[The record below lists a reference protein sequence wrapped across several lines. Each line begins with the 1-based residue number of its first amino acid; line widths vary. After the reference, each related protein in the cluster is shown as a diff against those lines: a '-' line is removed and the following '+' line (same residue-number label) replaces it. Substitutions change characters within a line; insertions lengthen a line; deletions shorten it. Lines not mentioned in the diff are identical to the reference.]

1 MLKGMVHCANRNR
14 DVKVEL
20 YSSHKMHN
28 AATIWD
34 RFREKG
40 PSAYYKICYKN
51 ALRLNRY
58 NFRTVN
64 AIDFLFSTLHSTP
77 FLYVDLYFRV
87 LHKLRADAMRPD
99 YPWGSKLP
107 HLQVGAS
114 NSFQIQCVCRGVLS
128 LLICSVR

>member
-1 MLKGMVHCANRNR
+1 MA
-14 DVKVEL
+14 
-20 YSSHKMHN
+20 
-28 AATIWD
+28 IWD

-87 LHKLRADAMRPD
+87 LHKLHANVMRPD

-114 NSFQIQCVCRGVLS
+114 NSFHIQCVCRGVLS

>member
-1 MLKGMVHCANRNR
+1 MGVRIQQIPMIYN
-14 DVKVEL
+14 
-20 YSSHKMHN
+20 
-28 AATIWD
+28 IWD

-40 PSAYYKICYKN
+40 PSEYYKICYKDG
-51 ALRLNRY
+51 LRLIRY

-77 FLYVDLYFRV
+77 FLYVYLYFRV
-87 LHKLRADAMRPD
+87 LHKLRADVTRPD

-114 NSFQIQCVCRGVLS
+114 NSFQIQFVFRGVLS
-128 LLICSVR
+128 LLIFSVR